1 MPRLLHHIS
10 VRYLCRAFDCRILA
24 KMHVATTPT
33 WREPKQ
39 KRGKRP
45 RTISIQIYIARNDC
59 AEVTQAR
66 G

>member
-1 MPRLLHHIS
+1 MR
-10 VRYLCRAFDCRILA
+10 RAARDAQA
-24 KMHVATTPT
+24 KAF
-33 WREPKQ
+33 KQ
-39 KRGKRP
+39 KRGKKP

>member
-1 MPRLLHHIS
+1 
-10 VRYLCRAFDCRILA
+10 
-24 KMHVATTPT
+24 MHVATTPT

-45 RTISIQIYIARNDC
+45 HTISIQIYIARNDC